1 MNPGKFSFY
10 LSVLLLSTLFV
21 PSDLIATSKEIK
33 IGVILPLSG
42 PLAPI
47 GKTLKEGAELAA
59 DMVNVKY
66 PGIGIS
72 ISEWEGIPGMGG
84 ARIKLIF
91 ADSRGDPSW
100 GAEQAKQLIR
110 DEKVVGLLGS
120 YQSSVTKTASAE
132 AEKAGIPFI
141 NPDSIS
147 PALSKRGFKWFW
159 RVTPH
164 ETWVTADLFNFLEG
178 LVQGEAP
185 GVKAIPK
192 SELEPLAVAAEN
204 TEWGAA
210 ALTEI
215 ERFAKER
222 GWKITEAFRYP
233 HKATDLT
240 SESRRLTASQALTY
254 LFASHVAD
262 AILFVKAMKET
273 KAAPVL
279 IWGRNTGFIAP
290 DFTKTLGSDVNGMMS
305 RDLFSLLLGKVK
317 PEVAKINKIFRDK
330 TGYDFDD
337 NSARNFIGVQVF
349 AHALNNAGATDPQTL
364 QKALN
369 ELHIAGRELI
379 MPWKGVKFGSP
390 FPGDTQ
396 QNELGSGIIIQHQGY
411 PGGRQEIVYP
421 FEMATSGLI
430 FPFPGWK

>member
-1 MNPGKFSFY
+1 
-10 LSVLLLSTLFV
+10 
-21 PSDLIATSKEIK
+21 
-33 IGVILPLSG
+33 
-42 PLAPI
+42 
-47 GKTLKEGAELAA
+47 
-59 DMVNVKY
+59 
-66 PGIGIS
+66 
-72 ISEWEGIPGMGG
+72 
-84 ARIKLIF
+84 
-91 ADSRGDPSW
+91 
-100 GAEQAKQLIR
+100 
-110 DEKVVGLLGS
+110 
-120 YQSSVTKTASAE
+120 
-132 AEKAGIPFI
+132 
-141 NPDSIS
+141 
-147 PALSKRGFKWFW
+147 
-159 RVTPH
+159 
-164 ETWVTADLFNFLEG
+164 
-178 LVQGEAP
+178 
-185 GVKAIPK
+185 
-192 SELEPLAVAAEN
+192 
-204 TEWGAA
+204 
-210 ALTEI
+210 
-215 ERFAKER
+215 
-222 GWKITEAFRYP
+222 
-233 HKATDLT
+233 
-240 SESRRLTASQALTY
+240 
-254 LFASHVAD
+254 
-262 AILFVKAMKET
+262 MKET

-396 QNELGSGIIIQHQGY
+396 QNELVSGIIIQHQGY

-421 FEMATSGLI
+421 FEMATSRLI